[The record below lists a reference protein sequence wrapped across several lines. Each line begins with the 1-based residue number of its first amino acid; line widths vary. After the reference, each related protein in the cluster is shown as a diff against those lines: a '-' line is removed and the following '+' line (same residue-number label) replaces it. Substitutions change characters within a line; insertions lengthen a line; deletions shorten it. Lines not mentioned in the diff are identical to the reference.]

1 MSIKRNLDRRILE
14 EEHSRHF
21 IKTTDF
27 STRFYDRQLSDIAIG
42 QAPAHSYCLRIHE
55 GRTRMPLI
63 YDYLDTLLRK
73 EKVPLP
79 QRETKAW
86 PPPEAPVS

>member
-42 QAPAHSYCLRIHE
+42 QTPAHSY
-55 GRTRMPLI
+55 
-63 YDYLDTLLRK
+63 
-73 EKVPLP
+73 
-79 QRETKAW
+79 
-86 PPPEAPVS
+86 

>member
-27 STRFYDRQLSDIAIG
+27 STDFTTVNSVILRSAKRQRTLTDLGFMRGALGCLSFMTI
-42 QAPAHSYCLRIHE
+42 
-55 GRTRMPLI
+55 LI
-63 YDYLDTLLRK
+63 R
-73 EKVPLP
+73 
-79 QRETKAW
+79 
-86 PPPEAPVS
+86 S